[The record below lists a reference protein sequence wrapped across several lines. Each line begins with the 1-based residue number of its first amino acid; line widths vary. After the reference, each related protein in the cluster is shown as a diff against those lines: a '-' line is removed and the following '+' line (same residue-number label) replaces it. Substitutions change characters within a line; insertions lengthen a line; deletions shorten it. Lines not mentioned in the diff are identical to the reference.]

1 MVFLSLNLL
10 MSTSILRKPFKPTV
24 YVGLAIILV
33 FIASFSTGCYSYKD
47 QILFQGLKDTSHTI
61 MNTRDKPL
69 IQAGDQLSIMVFG
82 LDEKTT
88 AYFNTPMGIGPNGN
102 TQVLAQSSQ
111 QGGGIFGYVVG
122 ADGNIAFPK
131 LGVLQVAGY
140 DQERL
145 RDSIQSW
152 LSPWVK
158 YPAVIV
164 RLMNFRVTYITSDRA
179 QTINLLNNQND
190 ILQFLGMV
198 NGITWTDRKDNVMVI
213 RQENGVRQ
221 VYHIDLTSQ
230 DVFTSP
236 VYYLKPNDVIYVEP
250 NKRKFIDTNAQLI
263 SIVTSITSTLSILVL
278 FVNSLR

>member
-1 MVFLSLNLL
+1 MVFLSFKLL
-10 MSTSILRKPFKPTV
+10 MSNSILRIPFKPAV
-24 YVGLAIILV
+24 NVGWLIILV

-47 QILFQGLKDTSHTI
+47 QILFQGLNDTAHTI
-61 MNTRDKPL
+61 ADTREKPL
-69 IQAGDQLSIMVFG
+69 IHSGDQLSIMVFG

-88 AYFNTPMGIGPNGN
+88 AYFNTPMGVGGN
-102 TQVLAQSSQ
+102 MQMLNQTSP
-111 QGGGIFGYVVG
+111 QGGGLMGYVVSD
-122 ADGNIAFPK
+122 DGSITFPK
-131 LGVLQVAGY
+131 LGLLHVAGY

-145 RDSIQSW
+145 RDSLQSW

-158 YPAVIV
+158 DPAVIV
-164 RLMNFRVTYITSDRA
+164 RLINFRVTYITTDRA
-179 QTINLLNNQND
+179 QTINLMNNQNN

-198 NGITWTDRKDNVMVI
+198 NGITWTDRKDNVLVI

-221 VYHIDLTSQ
+221 VHHVDLTSQ
-230 DVFTSP
+230 EVFTSP
-236 VYYLKPNDVIYVEP
+236 VFYLKPNDVIYVEP

>member
-1 MVFLSLNLL
+1 MLI
-10 MSTSILRKPFKPTV
+10 SILRKLYRPTGNLV
-24 YVGLAIILV
+24 WSIILV
-33 FIASFSTGCYSYKD
+33 FLASFSTGCYSYKD
-47 QILFQGLKDTSHTI
+47 QILFQGLKDTAQIIADSRENP
-61 MNTRDKPL
+61 M

-82 LDEKTT
+82 LDEKTA

-102 TQVLAQSSQ
+102 TQFLVQSSQ

-122 ADGNIAFPK
+122 EDGNIAFPK
-131 LGVLQVAGY
+131 LGLVHVAGY

-145 RDSIQSW
+145 RDSLQSW
-152 LSPWVK
+152 LLPWVK
-158 YPAVIV
+158 DPAVIV

-198 NGITWTDRKDNVMVI
+198 NGITWTDRKDNVLVI
-213 RQENGVRQ
+213 RQENGVRE
-221 VYHIDLTSQ
+221 VYHVDLTSKE
-230 DVFTSP
+230 VFTSP
-236 VYYLKPNDVIYVEP
+236 VFYLKPNDVIYVEP

>member
-1 MVFLSLNLL
+1 MLSLVY
-10 MSTSILRKPFKPTV
+10 RKPIKPRV
-24 YVGLAIILV
+24 NLSWSIILV
-33 FIASFSTGCYSYKD
+33 LIASFSTGCYSYKD
-47 QILFQGLKDTSHTI
+47 QILFQGLKDTVRPITD
-61 MNTRDKPL
+61 TRDKFI
-69 IQAGDQLSIMVFG
+69 IQSGDQLSIMVFG

-102 TQVLAQSSQ
+102 TQILAQSSQ

-122 ADGNIAFPK
+122 EDGNIAFPK
-131 LGVLQVAGY
+131 LGLLQVAGF

-145 RDSIQSW
+145 RDSLQSW

-158 YPAVIV
+158 DPAVIV

-198 NGITWTDRKDNVMVI
+198 NGITWTDRKDNVLVI

-221 VYHIDLTSQ
+221 VHHVDLTSQ
-230 DVFTSP
+230 EVFSSP
-236 VYYLKPNDVIYVEP
+236 VFYLKPNDVIYVEP

>member
-1 MVFLSLNLL
+1 
-10 MSTSILRKPFKPTV
+10 MSTSILRNPLKPTINFV
-24 YVGLAIILV
+24 WSIILV

-47 QILFQGLKDTSHTI
+47 QILFQGLKDTAHKITDTQEKS
-61 MNTRDKPL
+61 L

-102 TQVLAQSSQ
+102 TQMLAQT

-122 ADGNIAFPK
+122 EDGDIAFPK
-131 LGVLQVAGY
+131 LGLINVVGY
-140 DQERL
+140 DQNRL
-145 RDSIQSW
+145 RDSLQSW

-158 YPAVIV
+158 DPAVIV

-198 NGITWTDRKDNVMVI
+198 NGITWTDRKDNVLVI

-221 VYHIDLTSQ
+221 VYHVDLTSQ

-236 VYYLKPNDVIYVEP
+236 VFYLKPNDVIYVEP

-263 SIVTSITSTLSILVL
+263 SIVTNITSTLSILVL

>member
-1 MVFLSLNLL
+1 
-10 MSTSILRKPFKPTV
+10 MSNSILRIPLKPAV
-24 YVGLAIILV
+24 NVGWLIILV

-47 QILFQGLKDTSHTI
+47 QILFQGLNDTAHTI
-61 MNTRDKPL
+61 ADTREKPL
-69 IQAGDQLSIMVFG
+69 IHSGDQLSIMVFG

-88 AYFNTPMGIGPNGN
+88 AYFNTPMGVGTGGN
-102 TQVLAQSSQ
+102 MQMLNQTSL
-111 QGGGIFGYVVG
+111 QGGGLMGYVVSD
-122 ADGNIAFPK
+122 DGSITFPK
-131 LGVLQVAGY
+131 LGLLHVAGY

-145 RDSIQSW
+145 RDSLQSW

-158 YPAVIV
+158 DPAVIV
-164 RLMNFRVTYITSDRA
+164 RLMNFRVTYIATDRA
-179 QTINLLNNQND
+179 QTINLMNNQNN

-198 NGITWTDRKDNVMVI
+198 NGITWTDRKDNVLVI

-221 VYHIDLTSQ
+221 VHHVDLTSQ

-236 VYYLKPNDVIYVEP
+236 VFYLKPNDVIYVEP
-250 NKRKFIDTNAQLI
+250 NKLKFIDTNAQLI

>member
-1 MVFLSLNLL
+1 MVFLSFNLL
-10 MSTSILRKPFKPTV
+10 MSNSIFRIHLKPAV
-24 YVGLAIILV
+24 NVGWLIILV

-47 QILFQGLKDTSHTI
+47 QILFQGLSDTAHTI
-61 MNTRDKPL
+61 ADTREKPL
-69 IQAGDQLSIMVFG
+69 IQSGDQLSILVFG

-88 AYFNTPMGIGPNGN
+88 AYFNTPMGVGTGGN
-102 TQVLAQSSQ
+102 MQMLNQTSL
-111 QGGGIFGYVVG
+111 QGGGFMGYVVSD
-122 ADGNIAFPK
+122 DGSITFPK
-131 LGVLQVAGY
+131 LGLLHVAGY

-145 RDSIQSW
+145 RDSLQSW

-158 YPAVIV
+158 DPAVIV
-164 RLMNFRVTYITSDRA
+164 RLMNFRVTYITTDRA
-179 QTINLLNNQND
+179 QTINLLNNQNN

-198 NGITWTDRKDNVMVI
+198 NGITWTDRKDNVLVI

-221 VYHIDLTSQ
+221 VHHVDLTSQ
-230 DVFTSP
+230 EVFTSP
-236 VYYLKPNDVIYVEP
+236 VFYLKPNDVIYVEP

>member
-1 MVFLSLNLL
+1 MP
-10 MSTSILRKPFKPTV
+10 TSILRKPFTPTV
-24 YVGLAIILV
+24 KVGSFIILL
-33 FIASFSTGCYSYKD
+33 IITSFSTGCYSYKD
-47 QILFQGLKDTSHTI
+47 QILFQGLKDTAHTI
-61 MNTRDKPL
+61 SDTREKPI
-69 IQAGDQLSIMVFG
+69 IQSGDQLSIMVFG

-88 AYFNTPMGIGPNGN
+88 AYFNTPMGNGPNGN
-102 TQVLAQSSQ
+102 TQFLAQSSL

-122 ADGNIAFPK
+122 EDGNIAFPK
-131 LGVLQVAGY
+131 LGLLQVAGF
-140 DQERL
+140 DQQRL
-145 RDSIQSW
+145 RDSLQSW
-152 LSPWVK
+152 LLPWVK
-158 YPAVIV
+158 DPAVIV

-198 NGITWTDRKDNVMVI
+198 NGITWTDRKDNVLVI
-213 RQENGVRQ
+213 RHENGVRQ
-221 VYHIDLTSQ
+221 VHHVDLTSQ
-230 DVFTSP
+230 DVFSSP

>member
-1 MVFLSLNLL
+1 MLY
-10 MSTSILRKPFKPTV
+10 SIQKRPFKPNI
-24 YVGLAIILV
+24 AWSFILLL
-33 FIASFSTGCYSYKD
+33 IASVLNGCYSYRD
-47 QILFQGLKDTSHTI
+47 QILFQGLKDTSHTVAQVSVK
-61 MNTRDKPL
+61 TL

-102 TQVLAQSSQ
+102 NQMLVQSSQ

-122 ADGNIAFPK
+122 EDGNIAFPK
-131 LGVLQVAGY
+131 LGLLHVAGF

-145 RDSIQSW
+145 RDSLQSW
-152 LSPWVK
+152 LLPWVK
-158 YPAVIV
+158 DPAVIV

-179 QTINLLNNQND
+179 QTINLQNNQND

-198 NGITWTDRKDNVMVI
+198 SGITWTDRKDNVLVI
-213 RQENGVRQ
+213 RHENGVRH
-221 VYHIDLTSQ
+221 VYHVDLTSQ
-230 DVFTSP
+230 DVFSSP

-263 SIVTSITSTLSILVL
+263 SIVTSVASTLSILVL

>member
-1 MVFLSLNLL
+1 

-24 YVGLAIILV
+24 NVGWIIILV
-33 FIASFSTGCYSYKD
+33 LIASFSTGCYSYKD
-47 QILFQGLKDTSHTI
+47 QILFQGLKDTVRTI
-61 MNTRDKPL
+61 TDTRDKPA

-102 TQVLAQSSQ
+102 TQVLVQSSQ
-111 QGGGIFGYVVG
+111 QGGGVFGYVVG
-122 ADGNIAFPK
+122 DDGNIAFPK
-131 LGVLQVAGY
+131 LGLLPVAGY

-145 RDSIQSW
+145 RDSLQSW
-152 LSPWVK
+152 LLPWVK
-158 YPAVIV
+158 DPAVIV

-198 NGITWTDRKDNVMVI
+198 NGITWTDRKDNVLVI

-221 VYHIDLTSQ
+221 VYHVDLTSQ

-236 VYYLKPNDVIYVEP
+236 VYFLKPNDVIYVEP

>member
-1 MVFLSLNLL
+1 MCN
-10 MSTSILRKPFKPTV
+10 SILNRLFKLN
-24 YVGLAIILV
+24 VGWLIILV
-33 FIASFSTGCYSYKD
+33 FIASLSTGCYSYKD
-47 QILFQGLKDTSHTI
+47 QILFQGLNDTVHTI
-61 MNTRDKPL
+61 TETREMPL

-102 TQVLAQSSQ
+102 TQFLAQSSL

-122 ADGNIAFPK
+122 EDGNIAFPK
-131 LGVLQVAGY
+131 LGLLHVAGY
-140 DQERL
+140 NQERL
-145 RDSIQSW
+145 RDSLQSW
-152 LSPWVK
+152 LTPWLK
-158 YPAVIV
+158 DPAVIV

-198 NGITWTDRKDNVMVI
+198 SGITWTDRKDNVLVI

-221 VYHIDLTSQ
+221 VYHVDLTSQ
-230 DVFTSP
+230 DVFSSP

-278 FVNSLR
+278 FINSLK

>member
-1 MVFLSLNLL
+1 MSNLIPPSQFNPRKLWLILMAIITNLL
-10 MSTSILRKPFKPTV
+10 
-24 YVGLAIILV
+24 
-33 FIASFSTGCYSYKD
+33 TGCYSYKD
-47 QILFQGLKDTSHTI
+47 QILFQGLKDTVPTI
-61 MNTRDKPL
+61 IDSREKPL

-88 AYFNTPMGIGPNGN
+88 VYFNTPMGIGPNGQ
-102 TQVLAQSSQ
+102 TQILAQSSL

-122 ADGNIAFPK
+122 EDGNIAFPK
-131 LGVLQVAGY
+131 LGLLNVAGY

-145 RDSIQSW
+145 RDSLQSW
-152 LSPWVK
+152 LLPWVK
-158 YPAVIV
+158 DPAVIV

-179 QTINLLNNQND
+179 QTINLLNDQND

-198 NGITWTDRKDNVMVI
+198 NGITWTDRKDNVLVI
-213 RQENGVRQ
+213 RQENGLRQ
-221 VYHIDLTSQ
+221 VYHLDLTTQ
-230 DVFTSP
+230 DVFSSP

-278 FVNSLR
+278 FVNSLI

>member
-1 MVFLSLNLL
+1 MVFLSFKLL
-10 MSTSILRKPFKPTV
+10 MSNSILRITFKPAV
-24 YVGLAIILV
+24 NVGWLIILV

-47 QILFQGLKDTSHTI
+47 QILFQGLKDTARTI
-61 MNTRDKPL
+61 TDTREKPL
-69 IQAGDQLSIMVFG
+69 IQSGDQLSIMVFG

-88 AYFNTPMGIGPNGN
+88 AYFNAPMGFGANGN
-102 TQVLAQSSQ
+102 TQALTQSNQ

-122 ADGNIAFPK
+122 EDGNIAFPK
-131 LGVLQVAGY
+131 LGLLQVAGF

-145 RDSIQSW
+145 RDSLQSW

-158 YPAVIV
+158 DPAVIV
-164 RLMNFRVTYITSDRA
+164 RLMNFRVTYITTDRA
-179 QTINLLNNQND
+179 QTINLMNNQNN

-198 NGITWTDRKDNVMVI
+198 NGITWTDRKDNVLVI

-221 VYHIDLTSQ
+221 VHHVDLTSQ
-230 DVFTSP
+230 EVFTSP
-236 VYYLKPNDVIYVEP
+236 VFYLKPNDVIYVEP

>member
-1 MVFLSLNLL
+1 LVFL
-10 MSTSILRKPFKPTV
+10 TFKLVMIYCIYRRPLKSAV
-24 YVGLAIILV
+24 NFVSSIILV
-33 FIASFSTGCYSYKD
+33 FIVSLSTGCYSYKD
-47 QILFQGLKDTSHTI
+47 QILFQGLKDTSQSITD
-61 MNTRDKPL
+61 TRERPM
-69 IQAGDQLSIMVFG
+69 IQAGDQLSIIVLG

-102 TQVLAQSSQ
+102 TQFLAQSSL

-131 LGVLQVAGY
+131 LGLLQVAGY
-140 DQERL
+140 NQERL
-145 RDSIQSW
+145 RDSLQSW
-152 LSPWVK
+152 LLPWVK
-158 YPAVIV
+158 DPAVIV

-198 NGITWTDRKDNVMVI
+198 SGITWTDRKDNVLVI
-213 RQENGVRQ
+213 RHVNGIREVHH
-221 VYHIDLTSQ
+221 VNLTSKE
-230 DVFTSP
+230 VFSSP
-236 VYYLKPNDVIYVEP
+236 VFYLKPNDVIYVEP

>member
-1 MVFLSLNLL
+1 
-10 MSTSILRKPFKPTV
+10 MSTSILRNSFKPTAN
-24 YVGLAIILV
+24 VGWIIILV

-47 QILFQGLKDTSHTI
+47 QILFQGLKDTAHTI
-61 MNTRDKPL
+61 ADTREKPL

-88 AYFNTPMGIGPNGN
+88 AYFNTPMGIAPNGN
-102 TQVLAQSSQ
+102 NQMLAQSSL

-122 ADGNIAFPK
+122 DDGNIAFPK
-131 LGVLQVAGY
+131 LGLLHVAGY

-145 RDSIQSW
+145 RDSLQSW

-158 YPAVIV
+158 DPAVIV
-164 RLMNFRVTYITSDRA
+164 RLMNFRVTYITTDRA
-179 QTINLLNNQND
+179 QTINLLNNQNN

-198 NGITWTDRKDNVMVI
+198 NGITWTDRKDNVLVI

-221 VYHIDLTSQ
+221 VHHVDLTSQ
-230 DVFTSP
+230 DVFSSP
-236 VYYLKPNDVIYVEP
+236 VFYLKPNDVIYVEP

>member
-1 MVFLSLNLL
+1 
-10 MSTSILRKPFKPTV
+10 MSTSIFRKPFKPTV
-24 YVGLAIILV
+24 NVGWAIILV

-47 QILFQGLKDTSHTI
+47 QILFQGLKDTVHTI
-61 MNTRDKPL
+61 NDTREKPL

-88 AYFNTPMGIGPNGN
+88 AYFNTPMGIGANGN
-102 TQVLAQSSQ
+102 TQVLSQSSQ

-122 ADGNIAFPK
+122 EDGNIAFPK
-131 LGVLQVAGY
+131 LGLLNVAGF

-145 RDSIQSW
+145 RDSLQSW

-158 YPAVIV
+158 DPAVIV

-179 QTINLLNNQND
+179 QTINLLNNRND

-198 NGITWTDRKDNVMVI
+198 NGITWTDRKDNVLVI

-230 DVFTSP
+230 DVFSSP

>member
-1 MVFLSLNLL
+1 
-10 MSTSILRKPFKPTV
+10 MSNSILRIPFKPAV
-24 YVGLAIILV
+24 NLGWIIILV
-33 FIASFSTGCYSYKD
+33 FIASFSTGCYSYKN
-47 QILFQGLKDTSHTI
+47 QILFQGLNDTSYTI
-61 MNTRDKPL
+61 ADTREKPL
-69 IQAGDQLSIMVFG
+69 IQSGDQLSIMVFG

-88 AYFNTPMGIGPNGN
+88 AYFNTPMGIGPNGSN
-102 TQVLAQSSQ
+102 QMLAQASQ

-131 LGVLQVAGY
+131 LGLLQVAGF

-145 RDSIQSW
+145 RDSLQSW

-158 YPAVIV
+158 DPDVIV

-179 QTINLLNNQND
+179 QTVNLLNNQND

-198 NGITWTDRKDNVMVI
+198 NGITWTDRKDNVLVI

-221 VYHIDLTSQ
+221 VYHVDLTSQ
-230 DVFTSP
+230 AVFSSP
-236 VYYLKPNDVIYVEP
+236 VYFLKPNDVIYVEP

-263 SIVTSITSTLSILVL
+263 SIVTNITSTLSILVL

>member
-1 MVFLSLNLL
+1 MP
-10 MSTSILRKPFKPTV
+10 TSILRKPFTPTV
-24 YVGLAIILV
+24 KVGSSIILLI
-33 FIASFSTGCYSYKD
+33 IASFSTGCYSYKD
-47 QILFQGLKDTSHTI
+47 QILFQGLKDTAHTI
-61 MNTRDKPL
+61 SDTREMPI

-102 TQVLAQSSQ
+102 TQFLAQSNL

-122 ADGNIAFPK
+122 VDGNIAFPK
-131 LGVLQVAGY
+131 LGLLQVAGY
-140 DQERL
+140 NQERL
-145 RDSIQSW
+145 RDSLQSW
-152 LSPWVK
+152 LLPWVK
-158 YPAVIV
+158 DPAVIV

-179 QTINLLNNQND
+179 QTINLQNNQND

-198 NGITWTDRKDNVMVI
+198 SGITWTDRKDNVLVI

-221 VYHIDLTSQ
+221 VHHIDLTSH

-236 VYYLKPNDVIYVEP
+236 VYFLKPNDVIYVEP